1 MSRLPRR
8 GGPVLADILV
18 RGAERWEK
26 SALLHPSYVG
36 CRLDV
41 TDGEQSSGFIEA
53 SVRWNTLTLSEV
65 DKVKAGRRLT

>member
-1 MSRLPRR
+1 M
-8 GGPVLADILV
+8 LADILV

-53 SVRWNTLTLSEV
+53 SVRWNTSTLSEV